1 MTKAIMNPKEY
12 KADRYRERHGGH
24 DMFDFAANI
33 RNLEN
38 DFADKERKDVGADAD
53 SIKKREE
60 RMLDATFGDVDES
73 MMDEDRRINREIRRD
88 IFSMVPWTPLRGVDR
103 RR

>member
-1 MTKAIMNPKEY
+1 MPMSAKSLFDHGKNGLIVTR
-12 KADRYRERHGGH
+12 DGRRHTRLDELTGTEDESTGSS
-24 DMFDFAANI
+24 
-33 RNLEN
+33 
-38 DFADKERKDVGADAD
+38 KDAEADAD

-73 MMDEDRRINREIRRD
+73 MMDEDRKRKRQILRD

-103 RR
+103 R